1 MIKEE
6 LRKLIHK
13 NSWKPDWS
21 KWDQNELMSNST
33 FHDILKWLDFHD
45 FIVIFDE
52 SCKLR
57 QVGIFDESVFSMHWY
72 CWWIGIFDESK
83 FSANLFQRRYS
94 LIQGNRK
101 TFSLFFGYIHFFF
114 KELNIYQLE
123 RLVTPAHKTVSL
135 TRFGLDLNFEDF
147 FLTNNQI
154 RVP

>member
-1 MIKEE
+1 MQINGNHKFMIKEE

-57 QVGIFDESVFSMHWY
+57 QVGIFDESVFSMHWHL
-72 CWWIGIFDESK
+72 WWIGIFDESK
-83 FSANLFQRRYS
+83 FSANRFQRRYS

-101 TFSLFFGYIHFFF
+101 TFSLFFGYIHFFQIAEHLDCKF
-114 KELNIYQLE
+114 NAF
-123 RLVTPAHKTVSL
+123 R
-135 TRFGLDLNFEDF
+135 TRFECRRF
-147 FLTNNQI
+147 FSYE
-154 RVP
+154 